1 MPVRIK
7 QLRNQTG
14 GTSLK
19 GNLRSKTWTLTPKAN
34 IAHLISCG
42 PIVEQGTHFCD
53 LSRYFGGDVDIDSVV
68 AHSVEW
74 DEAPGKLSKMSIDES
89 KIAPEDRIPRITS
102 ATWLVN

>member
-7 QLRNQTG
+7 QLQNRTG

-19 GNLRSKTWTLTPKAN
+19 GNLRPKTWTLTLKAN

-42 PIVEQGTHFCD
+42 PIVEQGTHFWD

-68 AHSVEW
+68 AHSLEW
-74 DEAPGKLSKMSIDES
+74 DEAPGNLSKMSIDDS